1 MLNSTDATE
10 DANQPVPLPLDEELR
25 PSAPQHLGENKGVV
39 KAASVLAIG
48 NVTSRMLGLV
58 REIVK
63 SNLFGA
69 SDLLG
74 AYTVAALVPMTLFNL
89 ITGGEMVSSSLV
101 PVFSDLASKEKRKEL
116 WDVVSSF
123 LSLATA
129 VLLSIISLVYLFTP
143 QIAWLAGARNFS
155 DGSLTAVTEQM
166 MRLATP
172 AVLFL
177 SIASILTGVLYA
189 LKRFTLPA
197 FTAAVFNGT
206 IVIVALLR
214 PDHIDSLVYGLLL
227 GSFLQIILQLPAL
240 RDGRIRPQ
248 FNWRHPAL
256 RRILILYTPIVI
268 VLLVNQVAIWI
279 SYNLAILTGDNS
291 VTYMT
296 YATTLYQFP
305 LGLVVTAL
313 SMATLPTLS
322 QIVTAYH
329 AAKETDASVASAR
342 VQEFKQTLAG
352 GLRLVITLVLP
363 ATAGLLALAPAII
376 ALLLEHGEFTAQDT
390 AITSTVLRIY
400 LAGLPFAAIDQMLV
414 FASYARKDTWRPAI
428 VGIISVV
435 IYTGTAALLL
445 KPLGLYSLM
454 VADAVKHFSH
464 TMMMLWLLQRHLG
477 GLRGFGISSATWKA
491 VVASIVTGLVAFA
504 VGETAVA
511 LLPFNG
517 FLAKL
522 AIVALAGG
530 GGLLAFL
537 GLVRLLSMT
546 EMQMLHRTLSARLRR
561 RKQSS

>member
-1 MLNSTDATE
+1 MFNSTDATE
-10 DANQPVPLPLDEELR
+10 DANQPVPLPPDEEVR
-25 PSAPQHLGENKGVV
+25 PSPPQNLSQNKGVV
-39 KAASVLAIG
+39 KAAAVLAIG
-48 NVTSRMLGLV
+48 NVTSRVLGLV

-101 PVFSDLASKEKRKEL
+101 PVFSDFASKERRQEL
-116 WDVVSSF
+116 WSVVSTF
-123 LSLATA
+123 LSLAVA
-129 VLLSIISLVYLFTP
+129 VLLFIVALVMVFTP

-189 LKRFTLPA
+189 LERFTLPA

-214 PDHIDSLVYGLLL
+214 PDEIESLVYGLLL

-240 RDGRIRPQ
+240 RDGRFRIQ
-248 FNWRHPAL
+248 FNWRHPAV
-256 RRILILYTPIVI
+256 RRILILYAPIV
-268 VLLVNQVAIWI
+268 VGLVVNQVAIWI

-322 QIVTAYH
+322 QIVNAYH
-329 AAKETDASVASAR
+329 ASKENDAVAASAR
-342 VQEFKQTLAG
+342 IQEFKQTLAS
-352 GLRLVITLVLP
+352 GLRLVLTLILP
-363 ATAGLLALAPAII
+363 ATAGLFALAPAII
-376 ALLLEHGEFTAQDT
+376 ALLLEHGKFTPQDT
-390 AITSTVLRIY
+390 AVTATVLRVY

-414 FASYARKDTWRPAI
+414 YASYARKDTWRPAMTGI
-428 VGIISVV
+428 VSMV
-435 IYTGTAALLL
+435 IYTITAVLFL
-445 KPLGLYSLM
+445 PSIGLYSLM

-464 TMMMLWLLQRHLG
+464 TMIMLWLLQRQLG
-477 GLRGFGISSATWKA
+477 GLRGFRIGTTIWKA
-491 VVASIVTGLVAFA
+491 LAASVVTGLVAYF

-511 LLPFNG
+511 WLP
-517 FLAKL
+517 
-522 AIVALAGG
+522 LAGFIGKLSIVGVAG
-530 GGLLAFL
+530 GFGLLAFL
-537 GLVRLLSMT
+537 VLVRLLSIT
-546 EMQMLHRTLSARLRR
+546 EVQILHRTLTARLRLR
-561 RKQSS
+561 RK